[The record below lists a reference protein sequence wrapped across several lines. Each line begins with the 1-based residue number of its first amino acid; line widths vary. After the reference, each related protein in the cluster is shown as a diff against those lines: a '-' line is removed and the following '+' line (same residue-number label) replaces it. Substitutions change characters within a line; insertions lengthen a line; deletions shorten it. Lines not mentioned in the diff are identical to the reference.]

1 MSITQNYLQKFIPTA
16 FNSKNANKAMRLNPT
31 IEPERTEPPEIK
43 IDVYDYNAE
52 TVSHLEYKSVQAC
65 KKFKNNGHI
74 TWINIDGLR
83 KDDVETIC
91 KEYNVHPLLV
101 EDILSFGQRPKMD
114 ELDNIL
120 FCLVNMLYYN
130 SASNCIELEQVSI
143 VLGKDFVLSFQ
154 EETTRDL
161 FDPVR
166 EKIKAHG
173 SKLRIAGADYLCYSL
188 IDVIVDNYYTV
199 LEQLG
204 EHIETLEED
213 IIRRGDTRSLALINS
228 LRKELIILKRN
239 INPVREVINGFMRT
253 DNNLLNDKTLR
264 YFKDVYDHIVQ
275 ANDLV
280 ENYRDLMM
288 SLQDLYL
295 NKVNLR
301 MNEVMKVM
309 AIVTCLLAPATVIG
323 GIFGMNFQSIPYIHN
338 QYGFW
343 IAVSLMLLIPLWM
356 IRAFKKRGWFKS

>member
-1 MSITQNYLQKFIPTA
+1 MSIAKNYLQKFIPV
-16 FNSKNANKAMRLNPT
+16 FNSGNAGKVLRFNPASRPARPEPNE
-31 IEPERTEPPEIK
+31 IE
-43 IDVYDYNAE
+43 IDVYDYNPE
-52 TVSHLEYKSVQAC
+52 SVSHLEYNSVQAC
-65 KKFKNNGHI
+65 KKFKNNGRI

-83 KDDVETIC
+83 KDDVEIIC

-120 FCLVNMLYYN
+120 FCLLNILYYN
-130 SASNCIELEQVSI
+130 PTANCIELEQVSI

-154 EETTRDL
+154 EEANRDV
-161 FDPVR
+161 FDPIRDKLKVS
-166 EKIKAHG
+166 G

-188 IDVIVDNYYTV
+188 IDIIVDNYYTV

-213 IIRRGDTRSLALINS
+213 IIRRGDTRSLALINN

-239 INPVREVINGFMRT
+239 VSPVREVINGFMRS
-253 DNNLLNDKTLR
+253 DNDLLNDKTLR

-280 ENYRDLMM
+280 ENYRDIMM

-295 NKVNLR
+295 SKVNLR
-301 MNEVMKVM
+301 LNEVMKVM

-356 IRAFKKRGWFKS
+356 IYVFKKRGWFKS

>member
-1 MSITQNYLQKFIPTA
+1 MIQPKNYFKALMPV
-16 FNSKNANKAMRLNPT
+16 FNTKRTKEIFRVNPT
-31 IEPERTEPPEIK
+31 VDPVREEAKEVK

-52 TVSHLEYKSVQAC
+52 EVQHLEFNSVKKCA
-65 KKFKNNGHI
+65 KFKDNGKV

-83 KDDVETIC
+83 KVDVEAIC
-91 KEYNVHPLLV
+91 NAFGIHPLLI
-101 EDILSFGQRPKMD
+101 EDILSIGQRPKMD
-114 ELDNIL
+114 ELDNVL
-120 FCLVNMLYYN
+120 FALLNMLYFN
-130 SASNCIELEQVSI
+130 EESAAVEQEQVSI
-143 VLGKDFVLSFQ
+143 ILGKDYVLSFQ
-154 EETTRDL
+154 EEACRDV
-161 FDPVR
+161 FNPIR
-166 EKIKAHG
+166 EKINAAG
-173 SKLRIAGADYLCYSL
+173 SKIRTSGADYLCYSL
-188 IDVIVDNYYTV
+188 IDIIVDNYYNV
-199 LEQLG
+199 LELLG

-213 IIRRGDTRSLALINS
+213 IIRYGNIRSLSHINN

-239 INPVREVINGFMRT
+239 INPVREVVNGFMRT
-253 DNNLLNDKTLR
+253 ESDLLQDKVLR

-280 ENYRDLMM
+280 ENYRDMMM

-323 GIFGMNFQSIPYIHN
+323 GIFGMNFESIPYLHN

-343 IAVSLMLLIPLWM
+343 IAVSLMLVFPIWM
-356 IRAFKKRGWFKS
+356 IFVFKRRGWFKN